1 MASAAPPTEAPPRQG
16 AAATRSAAE
25 LAEEHRYE
33 HRYIIAAAVALA
45 SMMQVIDTSIVNVAI
60 PHMMGNLG
68 ATVEEISW
76 VSTGYIIA
84 AAIVIPLTGWLAGF
98 FGRKR
103 YFVGSI
109 ILFTIASFLCGTS
122 RTLTELVLWRIV
134 QGIGGGALISTSQAI
149 LWESFPR
156 EEVGTGMA
164 FFGVG
169 VMVGPTLGPTLG
181 GWLTDNYSWPWIFF
195 INVPVGILAVAMI
208 MAYVHDNPEHKRTR
222 NIDAIGIGLLILAV
236 GAVQLMLER
245 GERLD
250 WFDSRLVTGLAVTSA
265 VSAAL
270 LVWHELRIREP
281 VVDLRLLK
289 QPQFTAG
296 SLMGIVL
303 GAGLFGSVF
312 ILPLFLQNMLHMTA
326 WQTGLIILPG
336 AIASAFSMA
345 IVGRLSATVDNRLLI
360 AIGSVI
366 FGLGMWQLSKITAL
380 TGQGDLFWPL
390 IWRGL
395 GLGLIFVP
403 LTNLTLLQ
411 IAPADLGQATGLNNF
426 FRQLGGSFSIAA
438 LASLITRFVTQDHA
452 LLSANISAFSPVAQA
467 RLAAISAAL
476 TARGMDPASAHAAA
490 LRALD
495 GQVMLQANVLAFD
508 KLFVLSGA
516 LLVMALPLMV
526 LFRQGK
532 PTARGGRPGA
542 RAVHAE

>member
-1 MASAAPPTEAPPRQG
+1 MSAASRVETP
-16 AAATRSAAE
+16 
-25 LAEEHRYE
+25 EERVYR
-33 HRYIIAAAVALA
+33 HRYIIAAAVSLA

-68 ATVEEISW
+68 ATIEEVSW

-84 AAIVIPLTGWLAGF
+84 AAIVIPLTGWFAGF

-109 ILFTIASFLCGTS
+109 ILFTIASLLCGTS
-122 RTLTELVLWRIV
+122 RTLQELVLWRIV
-134 QGIGGGALISTSQAI
+134 QGIGGGALIATSQAI

-164 FFGVG
+164 FFGIG

-195 INVPVGILAVAMI
+195 INIPVGILAVAMI
-208 MAYVHDNPEHKRTR
+208 VAYVHDHPEQVRSKRV
-222 NIDAIGIGLLILAV
+222 DGIGIALLALAV
-236 GAVQLMLER
+236 GGVQLMLER

-250 WFDSRLVTGLAVTSA
+250 WFDSGLVVGLAVLSA
-265 VSAAL
+265 VSAIL
-270 LVWHELRIREP
+270 LVIHELRVGEP
-281 VVDLRLLK
+281 AVNLRLMK

-296 SLMGIVL
+296 SLMGIAL

-312 ILPLFLQNMLHMTA
+312 ILPIFLQGMLRMTA

-336 AIASAFSMA
+336 AVATAFSMG

-360 AIGSVI
+360 IIGSVFFSI
-366 FGLGMWQLSKITAL
+366 GMWQLASITAQ
-380 TGQGDLFWPL
+380 TGSRDLFWPL

-411 IAPADLGQATGLNNF
+411 IEPRDLGQATGLNNF

-438 LASLITRFVTQDHA
+438 MASLLTRFVSQEHSI
-452 LLSANISAFSPVAQA
+452 LSAQVSAYSPVAQS
-467 RLAAISAAL
+467 RLAMIMQGMM
-476 TARGMDPASAHAAA
+476 ARGIDAESARASA
-490 LRALD
+490 LRVID
-495 GQVMLQANVLAFD
+495 GQILLQANVLAFE
-508 KLFVLSGA
+508 KIYLLSG
-516 LLVMALPLMV
+516 LLLLAALPLLL

-532 PTARGGRPGA
+532 PTRQGGASGPG
-542 RAVHAE
+542 VHAE

>member
-1 MASAAPPTEAPPRQG
+1 MSAVERVET
-16 AAATRSAAE
+16 
-25 LAEEHRYE
+25 LEERVYR

-68 ATVEEISW
+68 ATVEEVSW

-109 ILFTIASFLCGTS
+109 ILFTVASLLCGLS
-122 RTLTELVLWRIV
+122 ASLEQLVFWRIV
-134 QGIGGGALISTSQAI
+134 QGVGGGALISTSQAI

-164 FFGVG
+164 FFGIG

-195 INVPVGILAVAMI
+195 INVPVGALAVAMI
-208 MAYVHDNPEHKRTR
+208 MAYVHDNPEQKRSR
-222 NIDAIGIGLLILAV
+222 RVDGMGIALLAIAV
-236 GAVQLMLER
+236 GSVQLMLER

-250 WFDSRLVTGLAVTSA
+250 WFDAPLVVGLAALTL
-265 VSAAL
+265 VSGVG
-270 LVWHELRIREP
+270 LVVHELRVKEP
-281 VVDLRLLK
+281 VVNLRLLA

-312 ILPLFLQNMLHMTA
+312 ILPIFLQGMLHMTA

-336 AIASAFSMA
+336 ALATAVSMGF
-345 IVGRLSATVDNRLLI
+345 VGRLSATVDNRLLI
-360 AIGSVI
+360 LVGSLF
-366 FGLGMWQLSKITAL
+366 FGVGMLQLTRITAL
-380 TGQGDLFWPL
+380 TGANDLFWPL

-403 LTNLTLLQ
+403 LTNLTLLE
-411 IAPADLGQATGLNNF
+411 IRPADLAQATGLNNF

-438 LASLITRFVTQDHA
+438 MASLLTRFISQEHQILGA
-452 LLSANISAFSPVAQA
+452 QLSAFSPQA
-467 RLAAISAAL
+467 REQLGVLTRGFMARGLDATSAA
-476 TARGMDPASAHAAA
+476 TAA
-490 LRALD
+490 LRAMD
-495 GQVMLQANVLAFD
+495 GRVQLQASVLAFA
-508 KLFVLSGA
+508 KIYLLSGA
-516 LLVMALPLMV
+516 LLVGSLPLLL
-526 LFRQGK
+526 LFRQGR
-532 PTARGGRPGA
+532 PAPRGGRP
-542 RAVHAE
+542 AVHAE

>member
-1 MASAAPPTEAPPRQG
+1 VSAAHREET
-16 AAATRSAAE
+16 
-25 LAEEHRYE
+25 AEERVYR
-33 HRYIIAAAVALA
+33 HRYIIASAVALA

-68 ATVEEISW
+68 ATVEEVSW

-84 AAIVIPLTGWLAGF
+84 AAIIIPLTGWFAGF

-109 ILFTIASFLCGTS
+109 ILFTLASLLCGLS
-122 RTLTELVLWRIV
+122 RTLPQLVLWRIV
-134 QGIGGGALISTSQAI
+134 QGIGGGALIATSQAI

-195 INVPVGILAVAMI
+195 INVPVGIAAVAMI
-208 MAYVHDNPEHKRTR
+208 MAYVHDNPEQRRSTH
-222 NIDAIGIGLLILAV
+222 IDGMGIALLVIAV
-236 GAVQLMLER
+236 GGVQLMLER

-250 WFDSRLVTGLAVTSA
+250 WFDSGLVTALAVVSA
-265 VSAAL
+265 VSAVM
-270 LVWHELRIREP
+270 LVVHELRTDEP
-281 VVDLRLLK
+281 AVNLRLLA

-312 ILPLFLQNMLHMTA
+312 ILPIFLQGMLHMTA
-326 WQTGLIILPG
+326 WQTGLVILPG
-336 AIASAFSMA
+336 AIASAVSMA
-345 IVGRLSATVDNRLLI
+345 VVGRLSATVDNRLLI
-360 AIGSVI
+360 AVGSVL
-366 FGLGMWQLSKITAL
+366 FGAGMWQLSKVTTL
-380 TGQGDLFWPL
+380 TGTDDFFWPL
-390 IWRGL
+390 IWRGF

-411 IAPADLGQATGLNNF
+411 IESADLAQATGLNNF
-426 FRQLGGSFSIAA
+426 FRQLGGSFSIAGMA
-438 LASLITRFVTQDHA
+438 SLLTRFISEEHAVLASN
-452 LLSANISAFSPVAQA
+452 LSAYAPAGRG
-467 RLAAISAAL
+467 RLLAISQGMQAQ
-476 TARGMDPASAHAAA
+476 GMDPISAQEAA

-495 GQVMLQANVLAFD
+495 GQILAQASVIAFE
-508 KLFVLSGA
+508 KIYLLSGV
-516 LLVMALPLMV
+516 LLVAALPLML

-532 PTARGGRPGA
+532 PKPRESGPTA
-542 RAVHAE
+542 AVHAE

>member
-1 MASAAPPTEAPPRQG
+1 MSAA
-16 AAATRSAAE
+16 AAHRHETP
-25 LAEEHRYE
+25 EERVYR
-33 HRYIIAAAVALA
+33 HRYIIAAAVSLA
-45 SMMQVIDTSIVNVAI
+45 AMMQVIDTSIVNVAI

-103 YFVGSI
+103 YFIGSI
-109 ILFTIASFLCGTS
+109 VLFTIASFLCGTS
-122 RTLTELVLWRIV
+122 SSLGELVLWRIV

-164 FFGVG
+164 FFGMG

-195 INVPVGILAVAMI
+195 INVPVGILAVTMI
-208 MAYVHDNPEHKRTR
+208 GAYVHDHPEQVRSR
-222 NIDAIGIGLLILAV
+222 RIDGVGIGLLIVAV

-250 WFDSRLVTGLAVTSA
+250 WFASDLVTALAVVSVVSA
-265 VSAAL
+265 VL
-270 LVWHELRIREP
+270 LVWHELHTEHPAI
-281 VVDLRLLK
+281 DLRLLK
-289 QPQFTAG
+289 QAQFSAG
-296 SLMGIVL
+296 SAMGIVL

-312 ILPLFLQNMLHMTA
+312 ILPIFLQGMLHMTA

-336 AIASAFSMA
+336 AIASAVSMA
-345 IVGRLSATVDNRLLI
+345 VVGRLTAVVDNRLLI
-360 AIGSVI
+360 VIGSLF
-366 FGLGMWQLSKITAL
+366 FGIGMWQLSTITAE
-380 TGQGDLFWPL
+380 TGTTDLFWPL
-390 IWRGL
+390 IWRGA

-411 IAPADLGQATGLNNF
+411 IAPRDLSQATGLNNF

-438 LASLITRFVTQDHA
+438 MASLLTHWVLEEHA
-452 LLSANISAFSPVAQA
+452 ILSAQVSAYSPLALQSVGEIQEGMMA
-467 RLAAISAAL
+467 RGVNAFTAHRAAL
-476 TARGMDPASAHAAA
+476 GAI
-490 LRALD
+490 D
-495 GQVMLQANVLAFD
+495 GRIFLQANVLAFERIF
-508 KLFVLSGA
+508 LLSGV
-516 LLVMALPLMV
+516 LLIGALPLLL

-532 PTARGGRPGA
+532 PTARGPGGRGSAP
-542 RAVHAE
+542 HAE

>member
-1 MASAAPPTEAPPRQG
+1 
-16 AAATRSAAE
+16 
-25 LAEEHRYE
+25 
-33 HRYIIAAAVALA
+33 
-45 SMMQVIDTSIVNVAI
+45 
-60 PHMMGNLG
+60 MMGNLG

-84 AAIVIPLTGWLAGF
+84 AAIIIPLTGWFAGF

-109 ILFTIASFLCGTS
+109 ILFTFSSLMCGTS
-122 RTLTELVLWRIV
+122 RTLEELVFWRIV
-134 QGIGGGALISTSQAI
+134 QGLGGGALVATSQAI

-164 FFGVG
+164 FFGMG

-208 MAYVHDNPEHKRTR
+208 MAYVHDHPDQVRTR
-222 NIDAIGIGLLILAV
+222 RVDGVGIGLLVVAV

-250 WFDSRLVTGLAVTSA
+250 WFDSRLVVGLAVASLLAA
-265 VSAAL
+265 VF
-270 LVWHELRIREP
+270 LVIHELRADEP
-281 VVDLRLLK
+281 AVNLRLLK
-289 QPQFTAG
+289 QTQFTAG
-296 SLMGIVL
+296 SLMGVVL

-312 ILPLFLQNMLHMTA
+312 ILPIFLQSMLHMTA

-336 AIASAFSMA
+336 AIASAVSMG

-360 AIGSVI
+360 LVGSVF

-380 TGQGDLFWPL
+380 TGTDDLFWPL
-390 IWRGL
+390 IWRGF

-411 IAPADLGQATGLNNF
+411 IAPRDLSQATGLNNF

-438 LASLITRFVTQDHA
+438 LASLLTRYVTQEHSILTA
-452 LLSANISAFSPVAQA
+452 QVSAYSPEAQS
-467 RLAAISAAL
+467 RLAAISGGLVARGFDAQTAHQAAL
-476 TARGMDPASAHAAA
+476 SAM
-490 LRALD
+490 D
-495 GQVMLQANVLAFD
+495 GQILLQANVLAFE
-508 KLFVLSGA
+508 KLYLISGA
-516 LLVMALPLMV
+516 LLVAALPLLL
-526 LFRQGK
+526 LFPQGK
-532 PTARGGRPGA
+532 PTASSGRPT
-542 RAVHAE
+542 VHAE

>member
-1 MASAAPPTEAPPRQG
+1 
-16 AAATRSAAE
+16 
-25 LAEEHRYE
+25 
-33 HRYIIAAAVALA
+33 
-45 SMMQVIDTSIVNVAI
+45 
-60 PHMMGNLG
+60 
-68 ATVEEISW
+68 
-76 VSTGYIIA
+76 
-84 AAIVIPLTGWLAGF
+84 
-98 FGRKR
+98 
-103 YFVGSI
+103 
-109 ILFTIASFLCGTS
+109 
-122 RTLTELVLWRIV
+122 V
-134 QGIGGGALISTSQAI
+134 QGVGGGALVATSQAI

-208 MAYVHDNPEHKRTR
+208 VAYVHDNPEHERTK
-222 NIDAIGIGLLILAV
+222 NIDAMGIGLLVVAV

-250 WFDSRLVTGLAVTSA
+250 WFDSDLVTGLAVASA
-265 VSAAL
+265 LAAIL
-270 LVWHELRIREP
+270 LVWHELRIKEP
-281 VVDLRLLK
+281 VIDLRLLK

-336 AIASAFSMA
+336 AIASAVSMA

-360 AIGSVI
+360 AIGSGI
-366 FGLGMWQLSKITAL
+366 FAVGMWQLSEITSQ
-380 TGQGDLFWPL
+380 TGQADLFWPL

-411 IAPADLGQATGLNNF
+411 IETRDLGQATGLNNF
-426 FRQLGGSFSIAA
+426 FRQLGGSFSIAV
-438 LASLITRFVTQDHA
+438 LASLLTRFITQEHAVLTSNMSAYSGVT
-452 LLSANISAFSPVAQA
+452 QA
-467 RLAAISAAL
+467 RLAAITGGLAS
-476 TARGMDPASAHAAA
+476 RGMDPVTAHATA

-495 GQVMLQANVLAFD
+495 GQVTLQASVLAFE
-508 KLFVLSGA
+508 KLYLLSGA
-516 LLVMALPLMV
+516 ILVAALPLMV
-526 LFRQGK
+526 LFKQGK
-532 PTARGGRPGA
+532 PTASKGRPSM
-542 RAVHAE
+542 HAE